1 MDERV
6 GFRSP
11 HTVARFV
18 LDTSDVIERWKK
30 PSDYFELEQLRNQ
43 YRVVL
48 AKTDVVD
55 TELDPTKNVVS
66 GDSFFESIDL
76 LELHGPMVFG
86 HSRLGHSVFA
96 SEEDV
101 IRFESIKSIV
111 KVSETSE
118 QKGTHDLRDA
128 MHIATSIKYGYSG
141 LITGDKRL
149 LKLDQT
155 FSQMFRFRIFKIAD
169 AVSFVNQLIQK
180 QLELDELNNSL
191 GQRFI

>member
-18 LDTSDVIERWKK
+18 LDTCDVIERWKK

-55 TELDPTKNVVS
+55 TELDPIKNVVF

-96 SEEDV
+96 SE
-101 IRFESIKSIV
+101 
-111 KVSETSE
+111 
-118 QKGTHDLRDA
+118 
-128 MHIATSIKYGYSG
+128 
-141 LITGDKRL
+141 
-149 LKLDQT
+149 
-155 FSQMFRFRIFKIAD
+155 
-169 AVSFVNQLIQK
+169 
-180 QLELDELNNSL
+180 
-191 GQRFI
+191 